1 MFWIVLVPVIVC
13 LVTITVC
20 QVVVL
25 ISSRGQIYSDVAKI
39 PHREVGL
46 LLGTSPLGRTGRPN
60 QFFLRR
66 IDAAAALYKAG
77 KIDRFIIS
85 GARRS
90 QWYDEPEAMR
100 KALLNRGLPDNI
112 LILDGEGFHTIASIV
127 RAKEVFSVDSLT
139 IISQEFHNER
149 AVFMASHNGVDAIAY
164 NAANTS
170 SRKWRL
176 IMMGRE
182 FMSRVKAVFE
192 VLYSKIH
199 PRKYV
204 LQHNYCKE
212 KQAN

>member
-1 MFWIVLVPVIVC
+1 MIFYGGKIKAKLTKNKNKKPKNTPTKYNRNVKNK
-13 LVTITVC
+13 TNTVKPK
-20 QVVVL
+20 
-25 ISSRGQIYSDVAKI
+25 ISKI
-39 PHREVGL
+39 EEL
-46 LLGTSPLGRTGRPN
+46 EN
-60 QFFLRR
+60 Q
-66 IDAAAALYKAG
+66 YKAG

-170 SRKWRL
+170 SRKWKC

-182 FMSRVKAVFE
+182 CMSRVKAVFE

>member
-1 MFWIVLVPVIVC
+1 MKFNKGIIKGMFWIVLVPVLVC
-13 LVTITVC
+13 LVTIIVC

-25 ISSRGQIYSDVAKI
+25 VSSRGQIYSDVAEI

-60 QFFLRR
+60 QFFIRR
-66 IDAAAALYKAG
+66 IEAAVALYKAG
-77 KIDRFIIS
+77 KIDRFIVS

-112 LILDGEGFHTIASIV
+112 LILDGKGFHTIASIV

-149 AVFMASHNGVDAIAY
+149 AIFMANHNGVDAIAY

-170 SRKWRL
+170 SCKWKI

-182 FMSRVKAVFE
+182 CMSRVKAVAE
-192 VLYSKIH
+192 VIH
-199 PRKYV
+199 NKFVINKRK
-204 LQHNYCKE
+204 LS
-212 KQAN
+212 